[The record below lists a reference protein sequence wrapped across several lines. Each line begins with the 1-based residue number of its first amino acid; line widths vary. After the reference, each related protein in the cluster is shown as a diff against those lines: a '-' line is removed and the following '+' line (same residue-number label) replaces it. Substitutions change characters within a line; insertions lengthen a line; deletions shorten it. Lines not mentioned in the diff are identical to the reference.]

1 MLIEVAKRF
10 RQRATETLCMIDL
23 AFQAGKHVAMHPQA
37 AGGFDPGAVY
47 G

>member
-1 MLIEVAKRF
+1 MIE
-10 RQRATETLCMIDL
+10 L

-37 AGGFDPGAVY
+37 AGGRDPGAVY